1 MEKDE
6 TQVHVEQQSPA
17 APSGG
22 DTQAWLPLVTLRRE
36 IDRLFEASFLNPFR
50 GLQLQR
56 SMFDL
61 EPSRQG
67 GSSVASP
74 AMDLVERDNA
84 YELTADMPG
93 LDEKNIE
100 VDVANGVLTVRG
112 QKEEEKVEK
121 KQDFH
126 LRERRFGSFSR
137 SVRIPNTVDADKIE
151 ATFKN
156 GVLKVT
162 LPKMPVAQ
170 KPTKKI
176 EVKGG

>member
-6 TQVHVEQQSPA
+6 TQAHVEQQSAA

-22 DTQAWLPLVTLRRE
+22 DAQAWLPLVTLRRE

-50 GLQLQR
+50 GLPLQG

-67 GSSVASP
+67 GSSAAQP
-74 AMDLVERDNA
+74 AMDLVDRGNA

-100 VDVANGVLTVRG
+100 VDVANGVLTVKG
-112 QKEEEKVEK
+112 QKQEEKVEK
-121 KQDFH
+121 EQDFH
-126 LRERRFGSFSR
+126 LHERRFDSFYR
-137 SVRIPNTVDADKIE
+137 SVRIPEAVDADKIE

-162 LPKMPVAQ
+162 LPKMPEPQ

>member
-6 TQVHVEQQSPA
+6 TQAHVEQQSA
-17 APSGG
+17 AASSAG
-22 DTQAWLPLVTLRRE
+22 DMQAWLPLVTLRRE

-50 GLQLQR
+50 GLPLQG

-61 EPSRQG
+61 DPSSQG
-67 GSSVASP
+67 TSSVAP

-84 YELTADMPG
+84 YELTADLPG
-93 LDEKNIE
+93 FDEKNIE
-100 VDVANGVLTVRG
+100 VDVANGALTVKG
-112 QKEEEKVEK
+112 QSQEEKVEK
-121 KQDFH
+121 EQDFRLH
-126 LRERRFGSFSR
+126 ERRIGSFSR
-137 SVRIPNTVDADKIE
+137 SVRIPEAVDADKIE

-162 LPKMPVAQ
+162 LPKMPEVQ

>member
-6 TQVHVEQQSPA
+6 TKAPLEQQSA
-17 APSGG
+17 AAASGG

-67 GSSVASP
+67 GSSVAQP
-74 AMDLVERDNA
+74 AMDLIERDNA

-100 VDVANGVLTVRG
+100 VDVANGVLTVKG
-112 QKEEEKVEK
+112 QKQEEKVEK
-121 KQDFH
+121 EEDFH
-126 LRERRFGSFSR
+126 LHERRIASFSR
-137 SVRIPNTVDADKIE
+137 SPRIPEAVDADKIE

-156 GVLKVT
+156 GLLKVT